1 MEDKL
6 NQDIINEGT
15 NLELEFT
22 EDPNSY
28 LNLDKWDSIGGPSN
42 TNMNETIHVLVIN
55 YIP

>member
-28 LNLDKWDSIGGPSN
+28 LNLDKRDSIGGPSN

>member
-6 NQDIINEGT
+6 NQDIINERT